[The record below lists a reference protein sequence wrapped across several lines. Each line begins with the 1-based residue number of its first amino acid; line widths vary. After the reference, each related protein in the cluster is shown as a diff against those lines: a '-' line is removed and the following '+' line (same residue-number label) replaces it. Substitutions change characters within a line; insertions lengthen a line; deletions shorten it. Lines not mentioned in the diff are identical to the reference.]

1 MEKLLR
7 IAHRISFLLF
17 LSIFSLSVTDCADK
31 CEETNHFVYYEPVYS
46 TWAEI
51 KAAVAVTEPRQLSNI
66 GRIYFKDGILF
77 INESG
82 KGIHIIDNKNP
93 SAPVPLHF
101 LGIPGNYDLAI
112 RGNTLYADSY
122 VDLVAFDVSDLNNIK
137 EVNRIERLF
146 NNYSTMGMLV
156 SSDRG
161 ILTEW
166 KKNER
171 VTVNETGC
179 NAVYQPW
186 GGMYYRGGVALN
198 DAMFSSSQKAS
209 IAPAPNSGSQT
220 GIGGSM
226 ARFTINGDFLYG
238 LDGVNLDIVDV
249 SQQTKP
255 VAKNEIPLS
264 WDVETLFP
272 YNNKLFVG
280 SQTGMYIFDLI
291 TPTQPAFISFYSHVR
306 SCDPVVVEG
315 DYAYVTLRSGST
327 CRGFTNQ
334 LEVID
339 ITNLKSPTVV
349 KIYPMTNPFGLGIDR
364 GTLFICD
371 GNDGLKVYNAT
382 DVNAI
387 SQNQLAHYKNINAFD
402 VIPFQNVAMMIG
414 KDGLYQYDYSDIK
427 NIKLISQL
435 PIVRQ

>member
-1 MEKLLR
+1 MKTKTTARPL
-7 IAHRISFLLF
+7 IFLF
-17 LSIFSLSVTDCADK
+17 IFSLTFIGCSDK

-82 KGIHIIDNKNP
+82 KGIHIIDNNNP
-93 SAPVPLHF
+93 SSPVPLHF
-101 LGIPGNYDLAI
+101 LNIPGNYDLAI
-112 RGNTLYADSY
+112 RGQTLYADSY
-122 VDLVAFDVSDLNNIK
+122 VDLVAFDISDLNNIK

-171 VTVNETGC
+171 VTVNEADC
-179 NAVYQPW
+179 NLIYQPW
-186 GGMYYRGGVALN
+186 GGINYQEGIALRS
-198 DAMFSSSQKAS
+198 DMAGLFSVKTAF
-209 IAPAPNSGSQT
+209 APASGSQT

-255 VAKNEIPLS
+255 VAKNEIPLA

-272 YNNKLFVG
+272 YNDKLFVG

-291 TPTQPAFISFYSHVR
+291 KPTQPALISLYSHVR

-327 CRGFTNQ
+327 CQGFINQ